1 MKIKLKVHELWDTVD
16 PGDVEFQVDQMTLD
30 VISSTMA
37 PEMVIC
43 QGTNTETEHEQ
54 IKTGIVRAPPLNVAL
69 GALKLDP
76 YAWGKW
82 GEGGP
87 FGSG

>member
-1 MKIKLKVHELWDTVD
+1 
-16 PGDVEFQVDQMTLD
+16 MTLD

-54 IKTGIVRAPPLNVAL
+54 IKTGIVRAPPLSVAL

-76 YAWGKW
+76 YA
-82 GEGGP
+82 
-87 FGSG
+87 